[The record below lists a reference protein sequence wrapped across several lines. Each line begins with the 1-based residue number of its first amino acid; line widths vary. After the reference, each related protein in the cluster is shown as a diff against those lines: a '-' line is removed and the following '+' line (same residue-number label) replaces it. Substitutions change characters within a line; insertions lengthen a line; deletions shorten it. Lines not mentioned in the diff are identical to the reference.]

1 MARPTFA
8 AARKVLLEGLAALGW
23 SISSPSLKV
32 PHATSPG
39 GTLRLWFKPQA
50 VYYTSTRDTNT
61 FQVEGTRIDSTLM
74 RHTLGEARCI
84 SYDLDIRDP
93 DVTAV
98 SLAAA
103 AQLRAARDNS

>member
-8 AARKVLLEGLAALGW
+8 AARKALLEGLAALGW
-23 SISSPSLKV
+23 SISSPALKV

-39 GTLRLWFKPQA
+39 GSLRLWFKPQA
-50 VYYTSTRDTNT
+50 VHYTSTRAPVAAMM
-61 FQVEGTRIDSTLM
+61 QPMM